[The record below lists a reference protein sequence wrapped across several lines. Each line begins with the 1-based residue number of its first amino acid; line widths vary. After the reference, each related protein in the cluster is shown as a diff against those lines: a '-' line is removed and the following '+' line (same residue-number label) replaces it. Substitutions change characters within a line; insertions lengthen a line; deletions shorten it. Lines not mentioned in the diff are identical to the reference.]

1 MLPVSIDGKE
11 IKKIMKD
18 RFLLCTGFFFLLF
31 IVFFP
36 VDFLN
41 NFQYAIT
48 SFLFGDLTEWISVH
62 ILHFKKARIDFS
74 SDSIS
79 MVVLVS
85 LLLILSI
92 ILSILVQEKY
102 HRRLLHLF
110 KEICVLYLAVILM
123 KYGFDKIFKAQ
134 FYLPEPNILYSRFG
148 TLDKDI
154 LFWSTMG
161 TSHLYS
167 VFTGTLELTSAFFIL
182 FNRTRTV
189 GLLISIGMFINIVG
203 INLGFDISVKLFSL
217 ILLLMAVFSLEKEW
231 NSLFQFLVLKK
242 EKKLKEEH
250 IFIIER
256 HPMWMFFKTLFL
268 GLSLVMVV
276 FPYLNSGNYNDDTVE
291 RAFLHGAFENIDKES
306 EIQYVF
312 FHRNHYLILMD
323 KNDNRTD
330 FHYSLESSTKL
341 ILEDYTGKSILTEF
355 SYQKKDS
362 ILTIAIGKNR
372 IQAKELDWRKM
383 NALQPL
389 FHTAI
394 EEVK

>member
-1 MLPVSIDGKE
+1 
-11 IKKIMKD
+11 MKD
-18 RFLLCTGFFFLLF
+18 RCLLCTGFFFLLF
-31 IVFFP
+31 IAFFP
-36 VDFLN
+36 IDFLN
-41 NFQYAIT
+41 NFQYTIT
-48 SFLFGDLTEWISVH
+48 SFLFGDLTEWISVY
-62 ILHFKKARIDFS
+62 ILHYKQARIDFS

-79 MVVLVS
+79 MVILIN

-92 ILSILVQEKY
+92 ILSISVQKKY
-102 HRRLLHLF
+102 HQRLLYLF
-110 KEICVLYLAVILM
+110 KETCVLYLTVILM

-167 VFTGTLELTSAFFIL
+167 VFMGALELISAFFIL
-182 FNRTRTV
+182 FNRTRTF
-189 GLLISIGMFINIVG
+189 GLLISIGILINIVG

-231 NSLFQFLVLKK
+231 NVLFQFLILKK
-242 EKKLKEEH
+242 ETKLKEEH
-250 IFIIER
+250 LFIIKR
-256 HPMWMFFKTLFL
+256 HPIWIFFKTLFL
-268 GLSLVMVV
+268 GLSLVVIL
-276 FPYLNSGNYNDDTVE
+276 FPYLNSGDYNDDTVE
-291 RAFLHGAFENIDKES
+291 RPFLHGAFKNIDKES
-306 EIQYVF
+306 EIEYVF
-312 FHRNHYLILMD
+312 FHRNKYLILMD
-323 KNDNRTD
+323 KNDNRLY
-330 FHYSLESSTKL
+330 FHYSLKSSTKL
-341 ILEDYTGKSILTEF
+341 MLEDYNGESILTEF

-362 ILTIAIGKNR
+362 IMTIAIGNNR